1 MAIPT
6 ILTASHSWTCV
17 SGNSPSLWNV
27 DPERKLTQKLWQDS
41 NVRRKL
47 LILRDSLH
55 LSPNH
60 VSSNIYIYPYKAV
73 STLIFFDALN
83 SDFSQS
89 GNHPRAPGVG
99 MSFCKCSLTANGLN
113 FLRHGLNPLSYARR
127 AIAAPIVCKWMF
139 FSPLDYPL
147 PSTNKEITFAMM
159 FIYDIHIP
167 FFLSILSSV
176 S

>member
-55 LSPNH
+55 LSR
-60 VSSNIYIYPYKAV
+60 VTFIFI
-73 STLIFFDALN
+73 LIKPFQHWY
-83 SDFSQS
+83 FSMLWIQIS

-99 MSFCKCSLTANGLN
+99 MSFCKCSLTAYGLN

-139 FSPLDYPL
+139 FRLLITLYLYHRHIKKLPLRWCLYMIFTYL
-147 PSTNKEITFAMM
+147 F
-159 FIYDIHIP
+159 
-167 FFLSILSSV
+167 FFLF
-176 S
+176 